1 MHKRWPAYQ
10 VTAKSSF
17 DYDNLFF
24 LVFSPEDVGLLC
36 QFRLRWLMNQLLIC
50 FSCNPVSCTSR
61 ALSSSCISGDRG
73 VVYHEQKLVAYVS
86 SEMVFTCVT
95 YSWVWPLGMSLPPSL
110 QYGCGIPRKFTSSAL
125 AENFFSDINELF
137 FVPLQ
142 VGNLLLVNNPP

>member
-17 DYDNLFF
+17 HYDNLFF

-61 ALSSSCISGDRG
+61 ALSSSCISWDRA

-86 SEMVFTCVT
+86 SEMVFTWCHVQ
-95 YSWVWPLGMSLPPSL
+95 LGMATWNEPATKPSIWMRYPQEVYQL
-110 QYGCGIPRKFTSSAL
+110 CACGEFLLWYQRAFLCTPTGRKS
-125 AENFFSDINELF
+125 
-137 FVPLQ
+137 FVS
-142 VGNLLLVNNPP
+142 